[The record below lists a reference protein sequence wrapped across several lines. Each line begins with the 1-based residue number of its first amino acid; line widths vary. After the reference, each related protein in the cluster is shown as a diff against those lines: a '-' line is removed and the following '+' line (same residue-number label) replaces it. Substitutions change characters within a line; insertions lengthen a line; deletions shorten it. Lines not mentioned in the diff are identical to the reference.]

1 MTASPQTHRAAD
13 PAACQ
18 PNSVRVKT
26 LPVVLVAGA
35 MILGFEI
42 AQQAIAER
50 YARKNQKLGGIIN
63 GLSASDVRPNWVLR
77 VYYGSGCARA
87 VWWIRNPRQVCLR
100 LRFALFYAVLWFV
113 WANPYGRKI
122 VKSRKQRVDMTDKV
136 IDHLWETFNSIE
148 AQT

>member
-1 MTASPQTHRAAD
+1 MMVSHENNHAVGSSAG
-13 PAACQ
+13 Q
-18 PNSVRVKT
+18 PNVVRMKI
-26 LPVVLVAGA
+26 LPIVLVAGV

-77 VYYGSGCARA
+77 VYYGSGCAKA

-113 WANPYGRKI
+113 WANAYGRKI
-122 VKSRKQRVDMTDKV
+122 VKSHKQRLNVTNKV
-136 IDHLWETFNSIE
+136 MDHLLETLSSTE
-148 AQT
+148 GQP